1 MTKRKITLF
10 YVLFILGFPAFAQ
23 KPVAYT
29 SSEILHSITKL
40 QNIGTVMF
48 IAAHPDDENTRL
60 ISYLAN
66 ERKVETVYLSV
77 TRGDGGQ
84 NLIGPEIRELLG
96 IIRTQELLQARRT
109 DGGSQYFTRANDFGF
124 SKDAYEALSTWDKQ
138 RVLADV
144 VWAIRKFRPDI
155 IINRFDTEPS
165 TTHGHHTASAMLSVE
180 AFDLAADPN
189 AFPEQLKLVDT
200 WQPKRIFWN
209 TYNWDN
215 SNSDYE
221 GKPNVFS
228 YDVGTYN
235 PLLGK
240 SYNEIAAESRTMH
253 KSQGFGSTGSRG
265 SALDHVVQLKGDKAV
280 GDIFSDI
287 DISWNRI
294 AGGEKM
300 TAKIS
305 AIIEEFQ
312 IVKPEAS
319 LAALIE
325 LRKDVKSLAANNW
338 WANKKLDDLD
348 EIIRASA
355 GIYLEAISNASTAV
369 GGEQVEVSLEATNRS
384 NTPFSL
390 KSASIKDL
398 YNSSFDKEVGFNEAH
413 REKFGFSIPA
423 DFPIS
428 QPYWLV
434 KDGTVGMYEVANQA
448 MVGMPEN
455 PPAFLVDVEIEIM
468 GEIISYS
475 LPLVYKRNDPVDG
488 EQYRPFIITPPV
500 YVGISDNVVVFSDNN
515 EKEVSVEVLA
525 GKENISGEVSLDVPT
540 GWSLTPR
547 SYQYNLKQKGE
558 QVTFIFKVN
567 PPSTDSDVIANAIA
581 TYKGKSYNRDLLTID
596 YPHIPFQSIF
606 PESKARMVK
615 INLEKRGELIG
626 YIQGAGDD
634 IPRSLKQ
641 IGYQVDEINPDNLN
655 ASELAKYDAII
666 MGVRAYNTIEALRF
680 GQAELLKYV
689 ENGGTLLLQYNTN
702 SRMVTNEL
710 APYPLRLSR
719 GRITV
724 EEAMVK
730 IIAPGHPVMNF
741 PNKISSKD
749 FDNWVQERGL
759 YFPGEWDEAFTP
771 ILASSDPGEEPL
783 TGGLLVA
790 KYGKGYYIYTGY
802 SWFRQLPAG
811 VPGAFRIFANLIS
824 IGSYD
829 ENP

>member
-1 MTKRKITLF
+1 MKNRLLF
-10 YVLFILGFPAFAQ
+10 LIFCLFTSAFTTQAQ
-23 KPVAYT
+23 KPKTYT
-29 SSEILHSITKL
+29 SSEILQSITKL
-40 QNIGTVMF
+40 QNTGTVMF
-48 IAAHPDDENTRL
+48 VAAHPDDENTRL

-66 ERKVETVYLSV
+66 ERKVETIYLSV

-109 DGGSQYFTRANDFGF
+109 DGGRQYFTRASDFGF

-138 RVLADV
+138 QVLSDV
-144 VWAIRKFRPDI
+144 VWAIRKFRPDV

-189 AFPEQLKLVDT
+189 AFPEQLKYVET

-221 GKPNVFS
+221 GKPNVIS

-280 GDIFSDI
+280 GDIFSDM

-294 AGGEKM
+294 AGGENIN
-300 TAKIS
+300 AKIE
-305 AIIEEFQ
+305 AIINEFQ
-312 IVKPEAS
+312 IAKPEAS
-319 LAALIE
+319 LASLIA
-325 LRKDVKSLAANNW
+325 LRKEVKSLAVGNW

-355 GIYLEAISNASTAV
+355 GIYIEAISNTATAV
-369 GGEQVEVSLEATNRS
+369 GEEQVEISLETTNRS
-384 NTPFSL
+384 NTSITVRN
-390 KSASIKDL
+390 ASINGVN
-398 YNSSFDKEVGFNEAH
+398 NSFNKEVAFN
-413 REKFGFSIPA
+413 RSLNEKFDFKIPA
-423 DFPIS
+423 NFPIS

-434 KDGTVGMYEVANQA
+434 NDGTVGMYDVPNQE
-448 MVGMPEN
+448 MRGMPEN
-455 PPAFLVDVEIEIM
+455 PPAFMAEVEIEIM
-468 GEIISYS
+468 GEVIPYTI
-475 LPLVYKRNDPVDG
+475 PVVYKRNDPVDG

-500 YVGISDNVVVFSDNN
+500 YVGISDNVVVFSDNS
-515 EKEVSVEVLA
+515 EKEVSVEVIA
-525 GKENISGEVSLDVPT
+525 GKDNVSGQVSLDVPS
-540 GWSLTPR
+540 GWSLTPNN
-547 SYQYNLKQKGE
+547 YQYDLKLKGE
-558 QVTFIFKVN
+558 QASFIFKVN
-567 PPSTDSDVIANAIA
+567 PPTMDSDVIGSAVA
-581 TYKGKSYNRDLLTID
+581 TYNGKSYNRDLLTID
-596 YPHIPFQSIF
+596 YPHIPFQTIF

-634 IPRSLKQ
+634 IPRSLRQ
-641 IGYQVDEINPDNLN
+641 IGYQVEEINPDNLK
-655 ASELAKYDAII
+655 SDELARYDAII
-666 MGVRAYNTIEALRF
+666 MGVRAYNTVDALRF
-680 GQAELLKYV
+680 GQTELFKYV
-689 ENGGTLLLQYNTN
+689 ENGGTLMVQYNTN
-702 SRMVTNEL
+702 SRLVTNEL
-710 APYPLRLSR
+710 APYSLRLSR
-719 GRITV
+719 DRITV
-724 EEAMVK
+724 EEAEVQ
-730 IIAPGHPVMNF
+730 IIAPEHPVMNF
-741 PNKISSKD
+741 PNKITTKD
-749 FDNWVQERGL
+749 FEKWVQERGL
-759 YFPGEWDEAFTP
+759 YFPGEWDKAFTP
-771 ILASSDPGEEPL
+771 IIASADPGEEPL

-790 KYGKGYYIYTGY
+790 KYGKGHYIYSGY

-824 IGSYD
+824 IGSYE